1 MLCIFLFTQIAVV
14 WLQALLGFLSKLAN
28 SQQSWSRSLMIVHVD
43 CGNLK
48 NPLQET
54 HWQPLDQ
61 VDAGVFELSTSGH
74 RGLQLDS
81 LASAPSTLGNT

>member
-1 MLCIFLFTQIAVV
+1 
-14 WLQALLGFLSKLAN
+14 
-28 SQQSWSRSLMIVHVD
+28 MIVHVD